1 MMLALC
7 CGRGSVNVKLGVSLN
22 SIQCG
27 SCAHRISKSI
37 VRESIH
43 AFFCYVYV
51 VHSITMSLLD

>member
-43 AFFCYVYV
+43 AFFVMYV

>member
-27 SCAHRISKSI
+27 SCAHRIRKSI

-43 AFFCYVYV
+43 AFFVMYMWF
-51 VHSITMSLLD
+51 IA